1 LVLENPKSENHVTL
15 QNVTG
20 FLLHLFCI
28 FEMVTPRLYIVVWW
42 IQTCS
47 LKVLGWGLLVLLQV
61 EKKRKCKAQE
71 KGGHLRIR
79 S

>member
-1 LVLENPKSENHVTL
+1 
-15 QNVTG
+15 
-20 FLLHLFCI
+20 
-28 FEMVTPRLYIVVWW
+28 MVTPRLYIVVWW